1 MEQQKKHSG
10 WGSTFGFLMAAI
22 GSAVGLGNIWGFP
35 YKMGANGGF
44 PFLIM
49 YFLVAIFVGFVVML
63 AEMALGRK
71 TGKGPV
77 GTYRELSKRYRWVG
91 WFGVLAAFIIT
102 SFYSVLGAYCMKY
115 AVLNIADV
123 FGIASLG
130 SAGMNG
136 AEVFTALITNQ
147 NESMI
152 YSFAFLLIT
161 SVIVMGGIKGGIE
174 RFSKIVMPALFVMM
188 IAVIVRGVTLPGAEE
203 GLKFMFSFNLQ
214 PLKDDFFGVLSTA
227 GGQVFFSLS
236 LGMGIMMTYGA
247 YLAPE
252 HNTQRDA
259 LVIIIADTI
268 VAIMSGLAVL
278 PAAFALGGEGAAMAG
293 PKLLFITM
301 QNVFEAMGK
310 FGPIFGAVF
319 YLLVVIAAVTS
330 SVSLVEVV
338 TKFFIDRQ
346 EAKGKEPKRKAITF
360 WSCLCITA
368 LAMVVAADGLGANGM
383 WVPGQKM
390 FGVGAWNSS
399 WLDFMDAWSEGVMMP
414 VGAFF
419 LCMFVAYEYGMDR
432 FSEAVSIGGHKF
444 RSRGFCSFCI
454 HVIAPVA
461 MLMVLYG
468 QLTSFFGSMQLALGG
483 VALVVYVVLAMIP
496 VGIAQKKGYCDAYQT
511 LGFFLFSALTAV
523 LPALI
528 VTMCLNDRTR
538 NNIGA

>member
-1 MEQQKKHSG
+1 MEQKKHNG

-77 GTYRELSKRYRWVG
+77 GTYYELSRRYRWVG
-91 WFGVLAAFIIT
+91 WFGVLSAFIIT
-102 SFYSVLGAYCMKY
+102 SFYSVLGAYCIKY
-115 AVLNIADV
+115 AVLNIADI
-123 FGIASLG
+123 FGIEALG

-147 NESMI
+147 PEGMF
-152 YSFAFLLIT
+152 YTFVFMFVTAA
-161 SVIVMGGIKGGIE
+161 IVMGGIKSGIE

-188 IAVIVRGVTLPGAEE
+188 VIVIIRSVTLPGAEE
-203 GLKFMFSFNLQ
+203 GIRFMFDFNLE
-214 PLKDDFFGVLSTA
+214 PLKENFFGVLSTA

-252 HNTQRDA
+252 HNMQRDTI
-259 LVIIIADTI
+259 VIIIADTI

-278 PAAFALGGEGAAMAG
+278 PAAFALGGEGAQLAG
-293 PKLLFITM
+293 PKLLYITM
-301 QNVFEAMGK
+301 QNVFDSMGK
-310 FGPIFGAVF
+310 FGPIFGALF
-319 YLLVVIAAVTS
+319 YILVVIAAVTS
-330 SVSLVEVV
+330 SISLVEVV
-338 TKFFIDRQ
+338 TKFFIDR
-346 EAKGKEPKRKAITF
+346 AKVKGKEPKRGAVTF
-360 WSCLCITA
+360 WSCLAITA
-368 LAMVVAADGLGANGM
+368 LAMVVAADGLGSNGL
-383 WVPGQKM
+383 WIPGQKV

-414 VGAFF
+414 LGAFF

-432 FSEAVSIGGHKF
+432 FGEAISLGGHKF
-444 RSRGFCSFCI
+444 RARGFCSFCI
-454 HVIAPVA
+454 HVIAPIG

-468 QLTSFFGSMQLALGG
+468 QLTSFFGSTNLALGG
-483 VALVVYVVLAMIP
+483 IALVIYIVLAMIP
-496 VGIAQKKGYCDAYQT
+496 VGIAQKKGYCDSYQVM
-511 LGFFLFSALTAV
+511 GFFLFSALTAV
-523 LPALI
+523 VPALV
-528 VTMCLNDRTR
+528 VTMCLNDRTKYL
-538 NNIGA
+538 AK